1 LKFIVINTCVKLT
14 GLSIPVKRY
23 SRQEIMFKHLDVK
36 IILINGARLSELMI
50 DYNVGVQQD
59 RFMK

>member
-1 LKFIVINTCVKLT
+1 
-14 GLSIPVKRY
+14 
-23 SRQEIMFKHLDVK
+23 MFKHLDVK
-36 IILINGARLSELMI
+36 IILINGARLAELMI